1 MRPRDEKRER
11 VFDLITDKKKRRR
24 EENNSTR
31 EEEEKERRRRRII
44 IIIKEKKEKEKGE
57 GEGRLDVQLSTLIHR
72 PGNRLGQ
79 EVSSQPIPLVRGLA
93 PVLPAWLQQ
102 VSRC

>member
-1 MRPRDEKRER
+1 MGKRHQPIKTEDHWKIRRERIPIKEEKKEKKKRRKERRKGDWQRLVRPRDEKRER

-44 IIIKEKKEKEKGE
+44 IIIIGREEKLRE
-57 GEGRLDVQLSTLIHR
+57 
-72 PGNRLGQ
+72 
-79 EVSSQPIPLVRGLA
+79 
-93 PVLPAWLQQ
+93 
-102 VSRC
+102 